1 MWPKGPC
8 CSILTESV
16 PKMDYWF
23 YSLSQA
29 CQKHEG
35 TTNVVLGDPK
45 EDCLYLVCL
54 VEVFFGVLS
63 GQNDVGVLCGQKVI
77 VVHF

>member
-29 CQKHEG
+29 CQKHKG

-54 VEVFFGVLS
+54 VELFVGVLS
-63 GQNDVGVLCGQKVI
+63 AQNDVGVLSGQKGF
-77 VVHF
+77 VVHY